1 VNGTSKIDA
10 LRQAVASLDNSAA
23 ATQPPVPTGFSWV
36 DKVLKGGLRRGALH
50 EVYAARPGDEAA
62 ATGFAAGMA
71 KLLMG
76 RRPLLWI
83 RQNFSA
89 LEYGELSATGFLEL
103 GLDPDLIYL
112 LRVPHAEDALKAAS
126 DALSC
131 AGLGAIVIEL
141 RGEARTLDLVASR
154 KLTLGAAQKNVSA
167 ILLRFNA
174 KPDAST
180 AETRWRIAAG
190 LSPEDQEYDWGQPRF
205 EAHLLRNRRGQL
217 GHWVMEWSTDN
228 GVFREPH
235 HTPDHRT
242 MVPSPSDR
250 PLATQVEGARGGAP
264 VGAGS
269 RAGF

>member
-23 ATQPPVPTGFSWV
+23 AIQPPVPTGFSWV
-36 DKVLKGGLRRGALH
+36 DRVLKGGLRCGVLH

-76 RRPLLWI
+76 KRPLLWI

-103 GLDPDLIYL
+103 GLDPDRIYL

-131 AGLGAIVIEL
+131 PGLGAVVIEL
-141 RGEARTLDLVASR
+141 RGEAKALDLVASR
-154 KLTLGAAQKNVSA
+154 KLTLGAAQKNVSV

-174 KPDAST
+174 KPEAST

-190 LSPEDQEYDWGQPRF
+190 ISPQEQEHDWGQPRF
-205 EAHLLRNRRGQL
+205 DAHLLRNRRGQL

-235 HTPDHRT
+235 HAPDHRAV
-242 MVPSPSDR
+242 VPPPSDR
-250 PLATQVEGARGGAP
+250 PLATQMESTRSRSDHDGVYAP
-264 VGAGS
+264 
-269 RAGF
+269 R

>member
-1 VNGTSKIDA
+1 MNETSKIDA
-10 LRQAVASLDNSAA
+10 LRQAVASLDNSPASI
-23 ATQPPVPTGFSWV
+23 QPPVPTGFSWI
-36 DKVLKGGLRRGALH
+36 DRVLKGGLRRGALH

-71 KLLMG
+71 ALLMG
-76 RRPLLWI
+76 KRPLLWI

-103 GLDPDLIYL
+103 GLDPDRIYL

-131 AGLGAIVIEL
+131 AGPGAVLIEL
-141 RGEARTLDLVASR
+141 RGEAKPLDLVASR

-174 KPDAST
+174 KPEAST

-190 LSPEDQEYDWGQPRF
+190 ASPEQENHWGQPCF
-205 EAHLLRNRRGQL
+205 DAQLLRNRRGQL
-217 GHWVMEWSTDN
+217 GHWVMEWSTDH

-235 HTPDHRT
+235 HAPDHRAV
-242 MVPSPSDR
+242 VPPPADR
-250 PLATQVEGARGGAP
+250 PSATQVEGPRSGADA
-264 VGAGS
+264 GAGC
-269 RAGF
+269 